1 VQVLDQEGLSQLR
14 LFWQP
19 GCSSCQRVKEYLT
32 GAGLAFESVNVR
44 EQPTALEDLQRL
56 GARSVPVVSHGDRF
70 VYAQSLD
77 DVARFL
83 GLLAL
88 PAPLPWATSLPRIAR
103 FLEIA
108 QLEAA
113 VLPTALLE
121 LRWPGREDRAVADL
135 AWHVPMIAEA
145 TLCALQG
152 GLLDYAWFERQPE
165 GAQRSAAP
173 IAAQAIATAAR
184 WATLALDNAEKL
196 PTTLDTYYGVQPLEA
211 VLERTAWHM
220 AQHLRQLQAWLLAQG
235 HEPVA
240 ALQPGDT
247 ADLPMP
253 QGLQ

>member
-1 VQVLDQEGLSQLR
+1 VQVLDQKGLSPLR

-32 GAGLAFESVNVR
+32 DSGLAFESVNVR
-44 EQPTALEDLQRL
+44 EQPSALAELQRL

-70 VYAQSLD
+70 VYAQSLE

-88 PAPLPWATSLPRIAR
+88 PAPLPPATTLPRIAR

-113 VLPTALLE
+113 ALPTGLLE

-152 GLLDYAWFERQPE
+152 GRLEYAWFERQPE
-165 GAQRSAAP
+165 GIQRAPVP
-173 IAAQAIATAAR
+173 IAAQAKATAER
-184 WATLALDNAEKL
+184 WTALAIGKAATL
-196 PTTLDTYYGVQPLEA
+196 PTTLDTYYDMQPLAA

-220 AQHLRQLQAWLLAQG
+220 AQHLRQLQGWLLAQG
-235 HEPVA
+235 HEPA
-240 ALQPGDT
+240 APLQPEDT

-253 QGLQ
+253 HGL

>member
-1 VQVLDQEGLSQLR
+1 MQVLGEEGLKHLR

-32 GAGLAFESVNVR
+32 ASGLAFESVNVR
-44 EQPTALEDLQRL
+44 EQPAAAADLQRL

-88 PAPLPWATSLPRIAR
+88 PAPLPPAVTSARIGR

-108 QLEAA
+108 ELEAA
-113 VLPTALLE
+113 ALPTALLE
-121 LRWPGREDRAVADL
+121 LHWPGRTDRALADL

-145 TLCALQG
+145 TLCALRG
-152 GLLDYAWFERQPE
+152 GLLDYAWFERRPE
-165 GAQRSAAP
+165 AHQRHPAA
-173 IAAQAIATAAR
+173 IAAQAHATALQWQAL
-184 WATLALDNAEKL
+184 LAGSTSAL
-196 PTTLDTYYGVQPLEA
+196 PPSLDTYYGAQPLAA

-220 AQHLRQLQAWLLAQG
+220 AQHLRQLQGWLQAQG
-235 HEPVA
+235 HAPA
-240 ALQPGDT
+240 APLQAAET
-247 ADLPMP
+247 ADLPLP
-253 QGLQ
+253 EGL

>member
-1 VQVLDQEGLSQLR
+1 
-14 LFWQP
+14 
-19 GCSSCQRVKEYLT
+19 
-32 GAGLAFESVNVR
+32 
-44 EQPTALEDLQRL
+44 
-56 GARSVPVVSHGDRF
+56 VVSHGDRF
-70 VYAQSLD
+70 VYAQSLE

-88 PAPLPWATSLPRIAR
+88 PAPLPPATTLPRIAR

-113 VLPTALLE
+113 ALPTGLLE

-152 GLLDYAWFERQPE
+152 GRLEYAWFERQPE
-165 GAQRSAAP
+165 GIQRAPVP
-173 IAAQAIATAAR
+173 IAAQAKATAER
-184 WATLALDNAEKL
+184 WTALAIGKAATL
-196 PTTLDTYYGVQPLEA
+196 PTTLDTYYDMQPLAA

-220 AQHLRQLQAWLLAQG
+220 AQHLRQLQGWLLAQG
-235 HEPVA
+235 HEPA
-240 ALQPGDT
+240 APLQPEDT

-253 QGLQ
+253 HGL